1 MPMTACICDPWV
13 SGPVSL
19 TLRVCLAT
27 IPLFLTVGVALGYYL
42 GRSRSTLAAATDF
55 AVSMPMVFPP
65 IATGF
70 GLLLLLGNRGGVGP
84 FVREVFGVE
93 IVFGFTGVALA
104 AFVSG
109 LPLMVK
115 PVQAAVG
122 GEVSRYMDVA
132 RVLGK
137 GEAEI
142 FFRVVLPLVKRPV
155 LAGLFLAWT
164 RSIGEVGVTLMLGGN
179 IVGRTNTVSLEIYN
193 SVFTGAYDRAALLAG
208 MLGLA
213 SLAAMCALRRLA
225 ARE

>member
-1 MPMTACICDPWV
+1 MTPLVEFFSDPGIR
-13 SGPVSL
+13 GPLLL
-19 TLRVCLAT
+19 TLRVCLVT
-27 IPLFLTVGVALGYYL
+27 VPLFLAAGIGLGYYL
-42 GRSRSTLAAATDF
+42 GRSRSLLASTVDF
-55 AVSMPMVFPP
+55 VVSVPMVFPP

-70 GLLLLLGNRGGVGP
+70 GLLLLLGSKSMVGRTL
-84 FVREVFGVE
+84 RELFEVE
-93 IVFGFTGVALA
+93 IVFGFWGVAVA

-122 GEVSRYMDVA
+122 GEVARFMEVS

-137 GEAEI
+137 TETET
-142 FFRVVLPLVKRPV
+142 FFRVVLPLVRKNV

-193 SVFTGAYDRAALLAG
+193 SVFTGDYERAAMLALLLATVS
-208 MLGLA
+208 LG
-213 SLAAMCALRRLA
+213 AMFVLRRLSA
-225 ARE
+225 G

>member
-1 MPMTACICDPWV
+1 MSMAAFFSDPGV
-13 SGPVSL
+13 GGPVSL
-19 TLRVCLAT
+19 TLRVCLVSV
-27 IPLFLTVGVALGYYL
+27 PLFLTVGVALGYYL
-42 GRSRSTLAAATDF
+42 GRSRSTLAAAVDF
-55 AVSMPMVFPP
+55 AVSMPLVFPP

-70 GLLLLLGNRGGVGP
+70 GLLILFGSRGVIGP
-84 FVREVFGVE
+84 FVRDVFGVQ

-104 AFVSG
+104 ACVSG

-122 GEVSRYMDVA
+122 GEAARYMDAA

-137 GEAEI
+137 GELEI

-213 SLAAMCALRRLA
+213 SLAAMAALRRLA
-225 ARE
+225 VRE